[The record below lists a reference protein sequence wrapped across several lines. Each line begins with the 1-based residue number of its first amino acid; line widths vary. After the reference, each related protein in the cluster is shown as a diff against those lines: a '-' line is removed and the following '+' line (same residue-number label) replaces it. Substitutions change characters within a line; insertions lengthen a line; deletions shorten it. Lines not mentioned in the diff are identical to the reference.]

1 MVLYESS
8 QWSNWESEEKER
20 TLNAFPVR
28 VRLMNPI
35 YSEMQWK
42 NKAPDRVQWA
52 GPGGDE
58 GGSVTAWDGG
68 VRQIL

>member
-1 MVLYESS
+1 MRGDCATSVPSMMVLYVDLI
-8 QWSNWESEEKER
+8 NVTTKESEEKER

-42 NKAPDRVQWA
+42 NKAPDR
-52 GPGGDE
+52 GH
-58 GGSVTAWDGG
+58 
-68 VRQIL
+68 